1 MRVLGLSGSP
11 RRDGNTDNAV
21 KIVLETLRDMGA
33 ETLFLRVGDF
43 RIEPCRGCRDCMK
56 TGECSIKDDDFQKLL
71 DEVMKSDLL
80 ILGAPVYWF
89 APPGVM
95 KNFIDRTHGFYLD
108 KSRLKGKMF
117 AIISVAADSGF
128 ETHER
133 IMSWL
138 RVYGATLIAKVR
150 VYAREKGDL
159 ERRPREV
166 RKLKRFAEEVAVKA
180 GLKNAV

>member
-1 MRVLGLSGSP
+1 MV
-11 RRDGNTDNAV
+11 
-21 KIVLETLRDMGA
+21 
-33 ETLFLRVGDF
+33 
-43 RIEPCRGCRDCMK
+43 
-56 TGECSIKDDDFQKLL
+56 KDDEFQKLL

-80 ILGAPVYWF
+80 ILGAPVYWL

-108 KSRLKGKMF
+108 KNRFRGKSF

-128 ETHER
+128 ETHEK

-138 RVYGATLIAKVR
+138 RVYGATLIAKAR

-159 ERRPREV
+159 ERKPYEIQ
-166 RKLKRFAEEVAVKA
+166 KLRRFAEEVAAKT
-180 GLKNAV
+180 GLKKRV